1 MEAHQDKFRFTG
13 RLAQMN
19 TPIRDRDYLVSVI
32 IPVYNRMDILP
43 RAIKSVL
50 NQTYGNLEVIVVD
63 DGSNEDIKGVL
74 DAFDDERIR
83 HTRHETN
90 KGVAAARN
98 TGIRSA
104 HGEYVAFLDSDDE
117 WFERKIERQLSD
129 LIQRGD
135 DYQIS
140 YHAVDAY
147 DDSESKVILRSTFR
161 AEGNILQYAL
171 EACRI
176 TPIRMLMK
184 KEDVL
189 RIGGFDERFRN
200 NEDWE
205 FLIRLSECYKLG
217 YLDEVLARVHMH
229 EGERLSQEY
238 DEYAHCR
245 KLLYERH
252 RKLYENDRIAH
263 AHFLSELASFLMV
276 PGSKFEAQRLLLKS
290 IVLNPFRIDPYLRTA
305 LLYKSFLRGP
315 KD

>member
-1 MEAHQDKFRFTG
+1 
-13 RLAQMN
+13 MN
-19 TPIRDRDYLVSVI
+19 APIRDRDYLVSVI
-32 IPVYNRMDILP
+32 IPVYNRTDLLP

-50 NQTYGNLEVIVVD
+50 TQTYTNLEIVVID
-63 DGSNEDIKGVL
+63 DGSTEDIKGVL
-74 DAFDDERIR
+74 DKFDDVRIHYIR
-83 HTRHETN
+83 HEANR
-90 KGVAAARN
+90 GVAAARN
-98 TGIRSA
+98 TGIRFA

-135 DYQIS
+135 NYQIS

-147 DDSESKVILRSTFR
+147 DDADSKVVLRSTFR

-176 TPIRMLMK
+176 TLIRMLMK
-184 KEDVL
+184 KDDVS

-205 FLIRLSECYKLG
+205 FLIRLSECYKFG
-217 YLDEVLARVHMH
+217 YLDEMLARVHMH
-229 EGERLSQEY
+229 EGDRLSQEY

-252 RKLYENDRIAH
+252 RRLYENNRIAH
-263 AHFLSELASFLMV
+263 AYFLSELASFLMI
-276 PGSKFEAQRLLLKS
+276 PGSRFEAQLLLLKS
-290 IVLNPFRIDPYLRTA
+290 IVLNPFRTDPYLRTV
-305 LLYKSFLRGP
+305 LLCKSLLRGL